1 MNKEIKVRTEDLSGC
16 EKLILGCIYEYH
28 RKKGEAPNL
37 KDIMTLVEARHG
49 ITWKMQTICTFFTRM
64 EKKGLLT
71 ITKNGRYSYY
81 YPVLS
86 FEVYVEQEI
95 NDLCKAYFGG
105 DMKQLKRF
113 VRQL

>member
-1 MNKEIKVRTEDLSGC
+1 MSKAVEVKMIDLSAC
-16 EKLILGCIYEYH
+16 ERIILGCVYEYH
-28 RKKGEAPNL
+28 RKNEEAPNL
-37 KDIMTLVEARHG
+37 KDIMAILDERYG
-49 ITWKMQTICTFFTRM
+49 IQWKMQTICTFFSRM
-64 EKKGLLT
+64 ENKGLLT

-86 FEVYVEQEI
+86 FEEYVSMEI
-95 NDLCKAYFGG
+95 NDLCKVYFGD